1 MEPYI
6 WILLAV
12 LIVIVGLACTIYFS
26 ARYFFKL
33 TILRKPTA
41 TLENNINANTNWEQ
55 HIDFISKRKEWLLQ
69 QKMEDVFI
77 KSDDNLKLHATLIRN
92 KSNKNCVICFHGYT
106 SKGLNDYGSI
116 AKFYIEQGFNMLIV
130 DERAHGDSEGTYIG
144 FGVLDRY
151 DVVKWIEYAIKLF
164 GNDVNIM
171 LHGDSMGATT
181 VLLASGLNLPKN
193 VKAIVADCGFTSAY
207 DVFSHIL
214 KRDYHI
220 PKFPIMN
227 VTEIMTRKKAGY
239 GYNDASTLDT
249 VASTDIPIL
258 FVHGDKDDFVPTW
271 MSEKNYEAC
280 KSEKELLIVK
290 GADHAES
297 YYTDTPAFEN
307 AVKKMI
313 DKYFQEDKK

>member
-1 MEPYI
+1 MGPYI

-26 ARYFFKL
+26 ARYFVRL

-77 KSDDNLKLHATLIRN
+77 KSDDNLKLHATLLRS

-151 DVVKWIEYAIKLF
+151 DVVKWVEYAIKRF

-227 VTEIMTRKKAGY
+227 VTEIMKRKKAGY
-239 GYNDASTLDT
+239 GYNDASTLDA

-258 FVHGDKDDFVPTW
+258 FVHGDKDDFVPIW
-271 MSEKNYEAC
+271 MSEKNYEA
-280 KSEKELLIVK
+280 
-290 GADHAES
+290 
-297 YYTDTPAFEN
+297 
-307 AVKKMI
+307 
-313 DKYFQEDKK
+313 

>member
-1 MEPYI
+1 MEPYM
-6 WILLAV
+6 WILLVV
-12 LIVIVGLACTIYFS
+12 LIVIVGMGCTIYFS
-26 ARYFFKL
+26 ARYFFRL

-55 HIDFISKRKEWLLQ
+55 HIDFINERKQWLLQ
-69 QKMEDVFI
+69 QKTEDVFV
-77 KSDDNLKLHATLIRN
+77 KSDDGLKLHATLIRSKN
-92 KSNKNCVICFHGYT
+92 NKNCVICFHGYT

-116 AKFYIEQGFNMLIV
+116 SKFYIEQGFNMLIV

-227 VTEIMTRKKAGY
+227 VTEVMTRKKAGY
-239 GYNDASTLDT
+239 GYNDASTLDA

-271 MSEKNYEAC
+271 MSRKNYEAC

-313 DKYFQEDKK
+313 DKCFQED

>member
-1 MEPYI
+1 MGPYI

-26 ARYFFKL
+26 ARYFVRL

-77 KSDDNLKLHATLIRN
+77 KSDDNLKLHATLLRS

-106 SKGLNDYGSI
+106 GKGLNDYGSI

-151 DVVKWIEYAIKLF
+151 DVVKWVEYAIKRF

-227 VTEIMTRKKAGY
+227 VTEIMKRKKAGY
-239 GYNDASTLDT
+239 GYNDASTLDA

-258 FVHGDKDDFVPTW
+258 FVHGDKDDFVPIW
-271 MSEKNYEAC
+271 MSEKNYEA
-280 KSEKELLIVK
+280 
-290 GADHAES
+290 
-297 YYTDTPAFEN
+297 
-307 AVKKMI
+307 
-313 DKYFQEDKK
+313 

>member
-1 MEPYI
+1 MGPYI

-26 ARYFFKL
+26 ARYFVRL

-77 KSDDNLKLHATLIRN
+77 KSDDNLKLHATLLRS

-106 SKGLNDYGSI
+106 GKGLNDYGSI

-151 DVVKWIEYAIKLF
+151 DVVKWVEYAIKRF

-239 GYNDASTLDT
+239 GYNDASTLDA

-258 FVHGDKDDFVPTW
+258 FVHGDKDDFVPIW
-271 MSEKNYEAC
+271 MSEKNYEA
-280 KSEKELLIVK
+280 
-290 GADHAES
+290 
-297 YYTDTPAFEN
+297 
-307 AVKKMI
+307 
-313 DKYFQEDKK
+313 

>member
-1 MEPYI
+1 MGSYI

-26 ARYFFKL
+26 ARYFVRL

-77 KSDDNLKLHATLIRN
+77 KSDDNLKLHATLLRS

-106 SKGLNDYGSI
+106 GKGLNDYGSI

-151 DVVKWIEYAIKLF
+151 DVVKWVEYAIKRF

-239 GYNDASTLDT
+239 GYNDASTLDA

-258 FVHGDKDDFVPTW
+258 FVHGDKDDFVPIW
-271 MSEKNYEAC
+271 MSEKNYEA
-280 KSEKELLIVK
+280 
-290 GADHAES
+290 
-297 YYTDTPAFEN
+297 
-307 AVKKMI
+307 
-313 DKYFQEDKK
+313 

>member
-1 MEPYI
+1 MGSYI

-26 ARYFFKL
+26 ARYFVRL

-77 KSDDNLKLHATLIRN
+77 KSDDNLKLHATLLRS

-106 SKGLNDYGSI
+106 GKGLNDYGSI

-151 DVVKWIEYAIKLF
+151 DVEKWVEYAIKRF

-227 VTEIMTRKKAGY
+227 VTEIMKRKKAGY
-239 GYNDASTLDT
+239 GYNDASTLDA

-258 FVHGDKDDFVPTW
+258 FVHGDKDDFVPIW
-271 MSEKNYEAC
+271 MSEKNYEA
-280 KSEKELLIVK
+280 
-290 GADHAES
+290 
-297 YYTDTPAFEN
+297 
-307 AVKKMI
+307 
-313 DKYFQEDKK
+313 